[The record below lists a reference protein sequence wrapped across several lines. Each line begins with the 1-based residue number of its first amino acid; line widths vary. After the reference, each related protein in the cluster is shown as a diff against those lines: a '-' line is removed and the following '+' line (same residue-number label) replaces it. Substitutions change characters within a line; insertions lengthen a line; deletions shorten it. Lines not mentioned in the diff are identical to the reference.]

1 MRKSYIEEPS
11 GESKGGGSRGSISSD
26 LSYKLWP
33 ESKQREDVEER
44 KERGKTKNQQMRVQ
58 LLQKNA
64 FYAEASQSHTGES

>member
-11 GESKGGGSRGSISSD
+11 GESRGGGSRGSISSD

-33 ESKQREDVEER
+33 ERKEREDVKREKREGRQRTSKREFSYYR
-44 KERGKTKNQQMRVQ
+44 KMG
-58 LLQKNA
+58 